1 LPLTFVQLFIADRNS
16 RFVNLFAPGARGATL
31 GLESSPAL
39 GTSGIDFTRP
49 GEGAREH
56 RRGARGCDAV
66 AGQIPHRGRP

>member
-56 RRGARGCDAV
+56 GRRTGGCDAITLHV
-66 AGQIPHRGRP
+66 PHRGRP